1 MRDVERNNSVK
12 EFSLHLTVLS
22 SDMIKSSIKHKSKI
36 SVSCDIS
43 EVPKVNCT
51 LIFRIQEQDIG
62 PIGSIKFQ
70 KNRPIASATINLSEE
85 CFCELKDLLSLPTP
99 PRPASF
105 FLDTSKYVEGINGEV
120 AMRNSGLTL
129 EIYDLSWRFPLL

>member
-1 MRDVERNNSVK
+1 MRDVEHINLAK

-70 KNRPIASATINLSEE
+70 K
-85 CFCELKDLLSLPTP
+85 K
-99 PRPASF
+99 
-105 FLDTSKYVEGINGEV
+105 
-120 AMRNSGLTL
+120 
-129 EIYDLSWRFPLL
+129 

>member
-1 MRDVERNNSVK
+1 MRDMEHNRSAK
-12 EFSLHLTVLS
+12 EFSLHLTLLS
-22 SDMIKSSIKHKSKI
+22 SDMIKSSIKNTSKI

-51 LIFRIQEQDIG
+51 IIFRRQEQDIG

-70 KNRPIASATINLSEE
+70 KNRPIASAMINLSEVS
-85 CFCELKDLLSLPTP
+85 FGELKDLLCLATP
-99 PRPASF
+99 PRPASL
-105 FLDTSKYVEGINGEV
+105 FLNTSKYAEGVNGEV

-129 EIYDLSWRFPLL
+129 EIFDLSWRFPLL

>member
-1 MRDVERNNSVK
+1 MRDMEHNRSAK
-12 EFSLHLTVLS
+12 EFSLHLTLLS
-22 SDMIKSSIKHKSKI
+22 SDMIKSSIKNTSKI

-51 LIFRIQEQDIG
+51 IIFRRQEQDIG

-70 KNRPIASATINLSEE
+70 KNRPIASAMINLSEVS
-85 CFCELKDLLSLPTP
+85 FVELKDLLCLATP

-105 FLDTSKYVEGINGEV
+105 FLNTSKYAEGVNGEV

-129 EIYDLSWRFPLL
+129 EIFDLSWRFPLL